1 MVLDTSAIVAILTR
15 ESSAPILLKKF
26 LSTQIRLLPAP
37 CAAEAL
43 LVLRSK
49 LEQDPAPVLSDF
61 FREFDIQVI
70 AFEAQHLAWFNY
82 AFSTFGKGRHPAALN
97 FGDCFTYSIA
107 KSTGL
112 PVLCTGN
119 DFNQTDLIIA

>member
-1 MVLDTSAIVAILTR
+1 MILDTSAIVAILTR
-15 ESSAPILLKKF
+15 ESFASVLLEKL
-26 LSTQIRLLPAP
+26 LSTQLRLLPAP

-43 LVLRSK
+43 LVLRNK
-49 LEQDPAPVLSDF
+49 LEQNPEPVLGDF